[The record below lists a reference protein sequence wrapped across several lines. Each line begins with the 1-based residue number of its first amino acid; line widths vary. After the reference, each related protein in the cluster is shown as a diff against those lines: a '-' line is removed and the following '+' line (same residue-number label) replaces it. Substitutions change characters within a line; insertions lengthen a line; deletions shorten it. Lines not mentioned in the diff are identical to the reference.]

1 MFGLKARS
9 YFYVEN
15 QIPFGSEVSGFRL
28 KISSKRSLRMTH
40 DIILINKIKR
50 AKERLVPQHRGGT
63 ILREATTQKPGRIEN
78 LEEDK
83 LEAGG

>member
-15 QIPFGSEVSGFRL
+15 QIPFGFRL

-50 AKERLVPQHRGGT
+50 AKERLVPQEERFSEKRRLKKLDESKT
-63 ILREATTQKPGRIEN
+63 WRKINWRQ
-78 LEEDK
+78 EDK
-83 LEAGG
+83 AD

>member
-15 QIPFGSEVSGFRL
+15 QIPFGFRL

>member
-1 MFGLKARS
+1 
-9 YFYVEN
+9 
-15 QIPFGSEVSGFRL
+15 
-28 KISSKRSLRMTH
+28 MTH
-40 DIILINKIKR
+40 DINSILINKIKR